1 MSLKTNINALRRQL
15 MRKLTKN
22 VGTSQF
28 DKNLDLSKVE
38 FKKILICRPNPRLG
52 NQLLITPLV
61 QDVIAT
67 FPDCEIDLFVNGG
80 LAPIIFEN
88 YTNINRIIRLPR
100 KPFKEITKYV
110 KGWLSLKKYSY
121 DIVINVVE
129 NSSSGRLSAQFVN
142 SKYKFFGDDIDNIQ
156 LNHDDYEH
164 IAKYP
169 VYNFRHYLTKLGFN
183 ENNNPIPNLDLK
195 LSTSELAE
203 AKKTLQSIVQN
214 DKKTIAIFTFA
225 TADKCYS
232 EAWWAPFYDRL
243 LTEYP
248 DYNIVE
254 VLPVENVSQIGFKA
268 PTFYSKDVREIG
280 ALIANTEVFIG
291 ADSGIMHLASASKTP
306 TVGLFSRDNIKMYQ
320 PYNNNSVAIDTNTA
334 SVEDFITAINKI
346 LR

>member
-28 DKNLDLSKVE
+28 DKNVDLSKVK

-142 SKYKFFGDDIDNIQ
+142 SKYKFFGDDVDAIQ
-156 LNHDDYEH
+156 QKHNDYEH

-169 VYNFRHYLTKLGFN
+169 VYNFRHYLTKLGFK
-183 ENNNPIPNLDLK
+183 ENNSAVPNLDLK
-195 LSTSELAE
+195 LSDSELAE
-203 AKKTLQSIVQN
+203 AKKILQSIVPN

-243 LTEYP
+243 LAEYP
-248 DYNIVE
+248 DHNIVE

-320 PYNNNSVAIDTNTA
+320 PYNDKSVAIDTNTE